1 MYKGGNG
8 LSISFRETLLYLI
21 SYQLRMK
28 KASLPTLITTLISRS
43 RRDFSLGQCLTI
55 L

>member
-8 LSISFRETLLYLI
+8 LGISFRETLLYLI

-28 KASLPTLITTLISRS
+28 KSQPAYTYNNAHLTLTQG
-43 RRDFSLGQCLTI
+43 F
-55 L
+55 